1 MQLAKLNHLITK
13 RRIKA
18 IVKVVAGRRMLF
30 GFERLNKRSR
40 KYHVKH
46 LSKPIDLA
54 SLSPSSQ
61 KELQAT
67 DSPISATNL
76 ETTATHENK

>member
-1 MQLAKLNHLITK
+1 MQLAKLNLLISK

-54 SLSPSSQ
+54 SLSPQSQ
-61 KELQAT
+61 KELAPAS
-67 DSPISATNL
+67 SPTIEL
-76 ETTATHENK
+76 P

>member
-1 MQLAKLNHLITK
+1 MPMQLAKLNLLISK

-18 IVKVVAGRRMLF
+18 IVKEVAGRRMLF

-54 SLSPSSQ
+54 SLSPQSQ
-61 KELQAT
+61 TALASAT
-67 DSPISATNL
+67 DSLTSPAIEL
-76 ETTATHENK
+76 P

>member
-1 MQLAKLNHLITK
+1 MKLDKLNHLITK
-13 RRIKA
+13 GRIKA

-46 LSKPIDLA
+46 PSKPIDLA
-54 SLSPSSQ
+54 SLSPNSQ
-61 KELQAT
+61 KTIEA
-67 DSPISATNL
+67 
-76 ETTATHENK
+76 ETIQPVTPESK